1 MKFIEPLVNNYRQ
14 LTKAINDQTTRV
26 TVAADGTTPSKG
38 TIAEATLYAHEH
50 ELSLA
55 ILIRPRM
62 GDASYSDPELKIM
75 EADILAAQQLGA
87 DAIIVAAL
95 TPDHQLDTEAMAN
108 LIAAAGGMSITFGTA
123 VDDLADSDQAD
134 ALKWLADNG
143 VERVLTHLTGKA
155 NTARLSRLNNIAQA
169 ANLQLVVLSDD
180 DAQSSQLNEQLN
192 LSYFLQE
199 K

>member
-87 DAIIVAAL
+87 DAIIVLPSPL
-95 TPDHQLDTEAMAN
+95 TIN
-108 LIAAAGGMSITFGTA
+108 
-123 VDDLADSDQAD
+123 
-134 ALKWLADNG
+134 
-143 VERVLTHLTGKA
+143 
-155 NTARLSRLNNIAQA
+155 
-169 ANLQLVVLSDD
+169 
-180 DAQSSQLNEQLN
+180 
-192 LSYFLQE
+192 
-199 K
+199 